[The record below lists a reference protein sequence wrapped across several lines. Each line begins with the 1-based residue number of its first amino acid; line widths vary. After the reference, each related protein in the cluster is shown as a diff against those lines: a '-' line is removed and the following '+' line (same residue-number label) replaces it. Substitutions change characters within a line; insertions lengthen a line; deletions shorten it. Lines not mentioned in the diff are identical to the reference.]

1 MIRRRMAISPPD
13 RLIGACE
20 AALRRLET
28 AIVEPPPET
37 TDEPPH
43 TFAEIG
49 EVLFWLYAIGDTETG
64 QILSPGFQ
72 WARHQYAHGN
82 LLTDAT
88 EYHYGATLGRMM
100 LGAVALGAPPV
111 HLWTPREHISTHR
124 KAKDHRKLS
133 AKEEAARELQWTD
146 YGARVAGEPVVA
158 TLWDELSELVANV
171 NPRDLAPWPRP

>member
-20 AALRRLET
+20 TALRRLE
-28 AIVEPPPET
+28 AAVVAPPDDP
-37 TDEPPH
+37 DAPPH

-82 LLTDAT
+82 LLTDAA
-88 EYHYGATLGRMM
+88 EHHYGATLGRMA
-100 LGAVALGAPPV
+100 LGTVALRTPPE
-111 HLWTPREHISTHR
+111 HLWTPREHISTHT

-133 AKEEAARELQWTD
+133 AKAEAARLFQWTD
-146 YGARVAGEPVVA
+146 YGARLAGKPVVA
-158 TLWDELSELVANV
+158 TLWDELAELVANV
-171 NPRDLAPWPRP
+171 NPCDLAPWSEP